1 MVVSQNLYELVA
13 LAARYLFA
21 ALMVLIVARAWR
33 LTIIDSRRAKTLRR
47 LSPETGI
54 SGELIVMAGDGKA
67 RRGMRYPVIREGLIG
82 TSREADIRIRH
93 SSIRRRHAYFQLTPE
108 GLEVRSHG
116 GARLGDVR
124 GRPVKAITLRD
135 GDIVTVGGIRLM
147 LVLSEVPESE
157 REIPDVRNRPARR
170 QAEGRYRDDA
180 YDEEEPYEDGLYEDE
195 AERMFAEQPVLT
207 HVPAPDVD
215 EADEEEDWFDVD
227 GE

>member
-1 MVVSQNLYELVA
+1 MIVSQNLYELVA

-207 HVPAPDVD
+207 HVPTPDVD